1 MRSLQSSG
9 YLQRKRDLY
18 TIGKKQVNRST
29 RNDKRA
35 AMEKKKFQ
43 KDFYETQKQQ
53 WRKSVFLFSMM
64 ILFYLSIVG
73 LFVFS
78 SAAVVGIFIREKPLA
93 STDTVIALAFASVV
107 IALIIATFH
116 YFDAKNHGARFIR
129 RRLLA
134 KAPDLSDR
142 YHKQFA
148 NTLDEMRISA
158 GLPAVHPFILP
169 TFAINSMAL
178 IEPDGTPSVLVTE
191 GLVAEFTRD
200 ELQAVIAH
208 ELAHVVR
215 GDTYYVTLVC
225 SLVNFFERLRDVS
238 KPEAHPEAAAYTGQ
252 SQVSGAPLM
261 WAALTL
267 STLVMHLLSTLVSR
281 QREVLADAAAVEFSR
296 NPKPLARAIYKAH
309 LKNSFVGDFSLAYSP
324 LMIVPPRSTGITD
337 GFFSRL
343 FNSHPPLMRRIRLLA
358 NMASIRPAQIIQE
371 VWNIHK
377 SREKARVVLS
387 SKEEIQAERE
397 GKSRPSESDPQE
409 GRIWLIQDT
418 EGEWNGPHILADLIL
433 SDLFLPSRW
442 IRNLQERIEA
452 PAAEFPQ
459 IRQAL
464 RSRGKKQAPKHPKE
478 NDCPRCHIALR
489 ENYYEG
495 VPMKICP
502 DCGGKLIDAAVMER
516 IIARKEV
523 AFSDHLKAKAKDFEE
538 NFLFDPVLR
547 KKIHASKSPK
557 ISCPDCGAKMRP
569 RPYNY
574 QYVIPVD
581 KCLHCQKIWFD
592 ADELEILQI
601 LIET

>member
-1 MRSLQSSG
+1 
-9 YLQRKRDLY
+9 
-18 TIGKKQVNRST
+18 
-29 RNDKRA
+29 
-35 AMEKKKFQ
+35 MEKRTFQ

-53 WRKSVFLFSMM
+53 WRKSLFVFTMM
-64 ILFYLSIVG
+64 ILFYLFVVSSIV
-73 LFVFS
+73 FS
-78 SAAVVGIFIREKPLA
+78 FAAIVGIFVREKPLSSA
-93 STDTVIALAFASVV
+93 DTITALAFASVV

-116 YFDAKNHGARFIR
+116 YFDAKNHGAQFIR
-129 RRLLA
+129 KRLQA
-134 KAPDLSDR
+134 KVPDLSDR

-148 NTLDEMRISA
+148 NTLEEIRLAA
-158 GLPAVHPFILP
+158 GLPEVHPYILP
-169 TFAINSMAL
+169 AFAINSMAL

-238 KPEAHPEAAAYTGQ
+238 KPEVHPEATAHSGQ
-252 SQVSGAPLM
+252 SQISGAPLV
-261 WAALTL
+261 WIALTI

-281 QREVLADAAAVEFSR
+281 QREILADAAAVEFSR
-296 NPKPLARAIYKAH
+296 NPAPLARAIYKAH

-324 LMIVPPRSTGITD
+324 LLIVPPRSTGITD

-343 FNSHPPLMRRIRLLA
+343 FNTHPPLMRRIRSLA
-358 NMASIRPAQIIQE
+358 NMVPTRPAKIIQD

-377 SREKARVVLS
+377 SREKARIVLS
-387 SKEEIQAERE
+387 SKEEIQAKKQGIPEPKDFDTQE
-397 GKSRPSESDPQE
+397 GK
-409 GRIWLIQDT
+409 IWMIQNP
-418 EGEWNGPHILADLIL
+418 EGEWEGPHTLPDLL
-433 SDLFLPSRW
+433 HLDLFLPTRW
-442 IRNLQERIEA
+442 IRNMQEQIEA
-452 PAAEFPQ
+452 PASEFPQ
-459 IRQAL
+459 IQLAL
-464 RSRGKKQAPKHPKE
+464 QKWGKGKKPQRLTE
-478 NDCPRCHIALR
+478 NYCPRCHVPLR

-495 VPMKICP
+495 VPLKICQE
-502 DCGGKLIDAAVMER
+502 CGGKLIDAAVMER

-523 AFSDHLKAKAKDFEE
+523 AFSDHLKSKAKDFEE

-547 KKIHASKSPK
+547 KKIHADRSPK
-557 ISCPDCGAKMRP
+557 IACPSCGSKMRP

-581 KCLHCQKIWFD
+581 KCMHCHKIWFD

>member
-1 MRSLQSSG
+1 
-9 YLQRKRDLY
+9 
-18 TIGKKQVNRST
+18 
-29 RNDKRA
+29 
-35 AMEKKKFQ
+35 MEKRTFA

-53 WRKSVFLFSMM
+53 WQKSLFVFTMM
-64 ILFYLSIVG
+64 ILFYLFIVG
-73 LFVFS
+73 MFVFA
-78 SAAVVGIFIREKPLA
+78 SAAVVGLFVQEKPLS
-93 STDTVIALAFASVV
+93 STDTIIALTFATGV

-116 YFDAKNHGARFIR
+116 YFDAKNHGAKFIR
-129 RRLLA
+129 KRLLA
-134 KAPDLSDR
+134 IPPDLSDR

-148 NTLDEMRISA
+148 NTLDEMRIAA

-178 IEPDGTPSVLVTE
+178 IERDGTPSVLVTE

-225 SLVNFFERLRDVS
+225 SLVNFFERLREAS
-238 KPEAHPEAAAYTGQ
+238 KPQTHPDAAVQTGEAR
-252 SQVSGAPLM
+252 VSGAPLI
-261 WAALTL
+261 WVALTL

-281 QREVLADAAAVEFSR
+281 QREILADAAAVEFSR
-296 NPKPLARAIYKAH
+296 NPRALARAIYKAH
-309 LKNSFVGDFSLAYSP
+309 LKNSFVGDFSVAYSP
-324 LMIVPPRSTGITD
+324 LLIVPPHSTGITD
-337 GFFSRL
+337 GFFSRV
-343 FNSHPPLMRRIRLLA
+343 FNTHPPLMRRIRSLA
-358 NMASIRPAQIIQE
+358 NMASVRPAQIIQE
-371 VWNIHK
+371 VWDIHK
-377 SREKARVVLS
+377 SREKARIVLS
-387 SKEEIQAERE
+387 SAEEIRAEKE
-397 GKSRPSESDPQE
+397 GKPRPSETDLQE

-459 IRQAL
+459 IRHAL
-464 RSRGKKQAPKHPKE
+464 RNLGKKQLPEQPKE
-478 NDCPRCHIALR
+478 NNCPRCHIPLR

-495 VPMKICP
+495 VLMKICP
-502 DCGGKLIDAAVMER
+502 DCDGKLIDAAVMER

-547 KKIHASKSPK
+547 KKIHADKSPK
-557 ISCPDCGAKMRP
+557 IPCPNCGAKMRP

-581 KCLHCQKIWFD
+581 KCLHCHKIWFD

-601 LIET
+601 LIEH